1 MRISSPPPSAFTY
14 GAQPVDQQAA
24 RRTAATAA
32 SPART
37 MSVTQLVAS
46 ENRNSAL
53 SGSIDFNNATL
64 SDFASQADTRTRR
77 TDIKL

>member
-37 MSVTQLVAS
+37 MSVAQLVAS
-46 ENRNSAL
+46 ENRNAAL
-53 SGSIDFNNATL
+53 VGNIDFGSATL
-64 SDFASQADTRTRR
+64 ADFAGQTDVRTRR

>member
-1 MRISSPPPSAFTY
+1 MRISSPPPSAFSY

-37 MSVTQLVAS
+37 MSVAQLVAS
-46 ENRNSAL
+46 ENRNAAL
-53 SGSIDFNNATL
+53 SGSVDFNDATL
-64 SDFASQADTRTRR
+64 ADFASQGEAKTRR